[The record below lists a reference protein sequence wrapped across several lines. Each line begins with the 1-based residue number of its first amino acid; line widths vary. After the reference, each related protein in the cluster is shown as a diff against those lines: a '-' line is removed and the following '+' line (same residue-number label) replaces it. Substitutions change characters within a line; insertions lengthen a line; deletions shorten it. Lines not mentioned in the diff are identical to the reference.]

1 MEQEEQRFARF
12 VADLALDSRKL
23 DQYQKDREAAMEAAG
38 LDDEERAVLRTDN
51 FKIICDYMEAT
62 GARPGA
68 TWIQGG
74 PPGSGTGTGEPGG

>member
-1 MEQEEQRFARF
+1 MGYDDIRFSHFIAE
-12 VADLALDSRKL
+12 LALDPSKL

-51 FKIICDYMEAT
+51 FKIICDYLGAT

-68 TWIQGG
+68 TWLQGG
-74 PPGSGTGTGEPGG
+74 PPGSGTGEPEG